1 MVLPIPRQVYLEDFI
16 LGNFIVR
23 VKEVIFK
30 IYFQCTVKTRKAS
43 FTLLELFPTKTPSL
57 QS

>member
-30 IYFQCTVKTRKAS
+30 IYFQ
-43 FTLLELFPTKTPSL
+43 
-57 QS
+57 